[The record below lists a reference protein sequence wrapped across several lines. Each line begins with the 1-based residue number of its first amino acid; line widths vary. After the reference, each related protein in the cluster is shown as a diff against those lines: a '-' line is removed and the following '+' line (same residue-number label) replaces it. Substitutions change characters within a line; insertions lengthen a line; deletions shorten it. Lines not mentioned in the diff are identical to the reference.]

1 MKIAKENSS
10 KVIGICGLIGGGK
23 NTVAD
28 ILVGE
33 CGFYKLSFADA
44 LKDAVANIFSWPR
57 DLLEGD
63 SKDSREW
70 REQVDQWWS
79 VRLDIPNLTPRW
91 VLQNWGTE
99 VCRHGFHEDIWVAS
113 MERRVMMLQRSNPTT
128 HYVIPDTRFP
138 NEVEMIRRQGGKV
151 WGVRR
156 GEDPD
161 WMIKLI
167 QYGEQP
173 NDIHPSEW
181 SWVRENLDQLI
192 NNDGTLVELEEKVKS
207 LL

>member
-1 MKIAKENSS
+1 MKI
-10 KVIGICGLIGGGK
+10 IGVCGLIGGGK
-23 NTVAD
+23 GTLAD

-33 CGFYKLSFADA
+33 CGFHKLSFADA

-156 GEDPD
+156 GEDPE
-161 WMIKLI
+161 WMIQLMLH
-167 QYGEQP
+167 GTEP
-173 NDIHPSEW
+173 TDVHPSEW
-181 SWVRENLDQLI
+181 SWVHSNLDVLI
-192 NNDGTLVELEEKVKS
+192 DNDGTLQDLKQKVKN